1 MITDRRRHLKKYIN
15 SVVERINA
23 GDLDSLM
30 TLYEPLVC
38 FASQPGELANSPDS
52 IQGCQRGHIVTIE

>member
-1 MITDRRRHLKKYIN
+1 MRTITRRKHLKKYN

-30 TLYEPLVC
+30 TLYEPLAC
-38 FASQPGELANSPDS
+38 FASQPGEPANSPDS